1 MKIVCVPYRPD
12 TPQRIANWKRTSAQW
27 PGWHLLQ
34 ADSDGED
41 FGRSQAINRAVAQAD
56 DDWEVLVIA
65 DSDLLLRDVDQAAAA
80 LELARET
87 KGYIVCYVT
96 FYYLDEDKS
105 ILVRAGTVPTPRLA
119 YYSLTEIWIGM
130 FAIHRELWDAIGG
143 FDESFTSW
151 GGEDGRFLSKVNDLD
166 APKGRVPGH
175 CYHLAHPKVA
185 SDWS

>member
-1 MKIVCVPYRPD
+1 MNIVCVPYRPD
-12 TPQRIANWKRTSAQW
+12 TPERIGNFTRTREQW
-27 PGWHLLQ
+27 SDWDIMI

-41 FGRSQAINRAVAQAD
+41 FGRSQAINRAVAAAGAD
-56 DDWEVLVIA
+56 WDVLVIA
-65 DSDLLLRDVDQAAAA
+65 DSDLLLDDVSQAAAA

-87 KGYIVCYVT
+87 KGYIVCYST
-96 FYYLDEDKS
+96 FYYLNEDMAV
-105 ILVRAGTVPTPRLA
+105 LVRRGMVPHPRNA

-130 FAIHRELWDAIGG
+130 FAIYRELWDAIGG

-151 GGEDGRFLSKVNDLD
+151 GGEDGRFLSKVNDLG
-166 APKGRVPGH
+166 AHKGRVPGD